1 VTARHRVLDNLSH
14 RLDRAATIVPDV
26 LDHLDEQRANTPV
39 LAAQDT
45 SRGYQSSG
53 GISDPTLR
61 TVTHLDQI
69 EYKRQEI
76 RDNIATLEL
85 AVRLLEQSCRR
96 ALSFRVAD
104 DQPDMLDSERDLFEQ
119 CIECEQIRVVRTAR
133 NGLTID
139 DGRCLDCGR
148 TEDLVQ
154 YERAA
159 QKLMQRINSG
169 R

>member
-1 VTARHRVLDNLSH
+1 MTARHRTLDNLAH

-85 AVRLLEQSCRR
+85 AVRLLEQACRR

-104 DQPDMLDSERDLFEQ
+104 DQPDMLDSERDLLEQ
-119 CIECEQIRVVRTAR
+119 CIECEQIRTSRTSPA
-133 NGLTID
+133 GLTID
-139 DGRCLDCGR
+139 DGRCIDCGR
-148 TEDLVQ
+148 RNDDARRKQ
-154 YERAA
+154 SDDRRA
-159 QKLMQRINSG
+159 RRYG
-169 R
+169 TV